1 MISSK
6 FKQNILVISTARSDF
21 GLMKNIIYGLQK
33 IKKFNTKLL
42 VTGNHLLKSY
52 GNTQKE
58 IKKIFKKNV
67 IFIKTINII
76 KKNNKF
82 KFNFNSQK
90 LLNILKKEKPD
101 LCLLMGDR
109 YEVMLLSSFLSINQ
123 VPIGHISGG
132 DITFGST
139 DDNYRHAITK
149 LSSLHFAE
157 SHSSARIIQQ
167 LGENKKNIFNI
178 GSISLEAIRK
188 NNYINKNQIKKKYGL
203 DFKKKTILFT
213 LHPLSN
219 TYLNEHFSQKIFKL
233 ILYFTKK
240 YNVNFIITYPNTDP
254 GNDLIIKE
262 IKKIRN
268 NKNVFVIKSFG
279 ISDYLSILKYSEF
292 IMGNSSSCV
301 YDSFFLNK
309 KSLIIGDRQKG
320 RELASSNIIQ
330 TNYSTE
336 NIKRSF
342 KVVLE
347 KKTVIKKF
355 KVNNYPS
362 NKIIK
367 ILKKTK
373 FPISMLKN
381 FTIQ

>member
-76 KKNNKF
+76 KKNSKF

-188 NNYINKNQIKKKYGL
+188 NNYINKNQIKK
-203 DFKKKTILFT
+203 
-213 LHPLSN
+213 
-219 TYLNEHFSQKIFKL
+219 
-233 ILYFTKK
+233 
-240 YNVNFIITYPNTDP
+240 
-254 GNDLIIKE
+254 
-262 IKKIRN
+262 
-268 NKNVFVIKSFG
+268 
-279 ISDYLSILKYSEF
+279 
-292 IMGNSSSCV
+292 
-301 YDSFFLNK
+301 
-309 KSLIIGDRQKG
+309 
-320 RELASSNIIQ
+320 
-330 TNYSTE
+330 
-336 NIKRSF
+336 
-342 KVVLE
+342 
-347 KKTVIKKF
+347 
-355 KVNNYPS
+355 
-362 NKIIK
+362 
-367 ILKKTK
+367 
-373 FPISMLKN
+373 
-381 FTIQ
+381 